1 MGRRRLHRR
10 RDAGGDA
17 SRRGRS
23 QPQGG
28 HERPRENW
36 RRAIISEQESLP
48 AFCAH
53 MLSSPSSLALFLAAV
68 PTLLSQ
74 TPLFGWLRRSLGRRK
89 PSTGAAPE

>member
-1 MGRRRLHRR
+1 
-10 RDAGGDA
+10 
-17 SRRGRS
+17 
-23 QPQGG
+23 
-28 HERPRENW
+28 
-36 RRAIISEQESLP
+36 
-48 AFCAH
+48 